1 MHHVM
6 FDIDGTLVQS
16 NDFDT
21 KCYVDAIKEAMGISP
36 DDTWSKYTHVTDLGI
51 LNEII
56 ISHGLQEHKRA
67 IHESVKAIFI
77 RKIQMHLQQNPI
89 SEIIGASYFLSYL
102 KQRSDISISIAT
114 GGWLESAILKLQYAN
129 IDYEGIP
136 ISSSNDHFSR
146 TEIMKL
152 ATKKVK
158 TEHNLAIS
166 YFGDGSWD
174 KKACVELGYNFIAVG
189 NSVEHHQ
196 NIHDF
201 LSIDKAMKY
210 IGL

>member
-1 MHHVM
+1 MYHVM

-16 NDFDT
+16 NDFDS
-21 KCYVDAIKEAMGISP
+21 KCFVDAVKEVIEISL
-36 DDTWSKYTHVTDLGI
+36 DDNWSKYRHVTDSGI

-56 ISHGLQEHKRA
+56 ISHGLQEQEQK
-67 IHESVKAIFI
+67 IHNSVKEIFVS
-77 RKIQMHLQQNPI
+77 KIETHLRQNSI
-89 SEIIGASYFLSYL
+89 SQIEGASTFLSQL
-102 KQRSDISISIAT
+102 RQRNNVSISIAT

-129 IDYEGIP
+129 IDFEGIP
-136 ISSSNDHFSR
+136 IASSNNHFSR

-152 ATKKVK
+152 AHKKIIGDSS
-158 TEHNLAIS
+158 HPIS

-174 KKACVELGYNFIAVG
+174 KKACKVLGYNFIAVG

-196 NIHDF
+196 SIHDF